1 MEHDL
6 GGRLIETMDANGH
19 ATRFEYD
26 AQGQRTK
33 QVTALGFEIRTQYDA
48 NGNLTHVT
56 DPNAA
61 TGLQPKN
68 NQNASVY
75 REYDELN
82 RVKLERDAT
91 NHDTSYTYDLLGNIT
106 SITDALSQVTTF
118 RHDDLGRLIET
129 IDPVVEGTDK
139 TDRVLLYDEA
149 GNALLTEDRTGRQRR
164 HTFDVLNRRGLTRY
178 LADGT
183 EESFV
188 FDAFGD
194 LIQTANN
201 DVTYTYTYTPRHE
214 LQSKTDSRLGK
225 TLSWTYDATG
235 KITAKTDYQG
245 EVTTYQYDSAG
256 RLTAEANQG
265 YVQVSYHYDAAGRL
279 IDRILSN
286 GAKTTYR
293 HDNDNRLIG
302 LKNLSANGTV
312 VEDIT

>member
-1 MEHDL
+1 VIRVYATHAYDAADRRVSTTDVLGKTTTFAYDEAGNLISQTDANGHTSRFEYDTMNRVTAVIDANGHRTEMEHDL

-33 QVTALGFEIRTQYDA
+33 QVTALGFEISTQYDA
-48 NGNLTHVT
+48 NGNLTHMT

-149 GNALLTEDRTGRQRR
+149 GNPLLTEDRTGRQRR

-201 DVTYTYTYTPRHE
+201 DVTYTYAYTPRHE
-214 LQSKTDSRLGK
+214 LQSKT
-225 TLSWTYDATG
+225 
-235 KITAKTDYQG
+235 
-245 EVTTYQYDSAG
+245 AG
-256 RLTAEANQG
+256 IRREYGDTIPINT
-265 YVQVSYHYDAAGRL
+265 
-279 IDRILSN
+279 N
-286 GAKTTYR
+286 
-293 HDNDNRLIG
+293 
-302 LKNLSANGTV
+302 
-312 VEDIT
+312 